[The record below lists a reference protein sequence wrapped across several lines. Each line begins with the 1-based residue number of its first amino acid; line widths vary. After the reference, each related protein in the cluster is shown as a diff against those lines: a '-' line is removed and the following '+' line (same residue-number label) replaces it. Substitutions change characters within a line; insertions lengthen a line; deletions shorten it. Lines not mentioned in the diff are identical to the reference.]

1 LSRALIT
8 GISGFAGPYLAAYL
22 CAQNIECVGV
32 SREPTIASHP
42 VSLPGLRIH
51 DVDVRDR
58 EALRTVLSNEKP
70 DWVFHLAAISHI
82 QLSRTKPDL
91 VFDVNVGGAFN
102 LLEGL
107 RQVGHPVRAVF
118 VSSGNLYGN
127 VDSGEEGF
135 SEESPIQ
142 PASPYATSKR
152 MGEELVRSYVE
163 DFGLE
168 VMIARPFNHT
178 GPGQPPTFACPEFAR
193 AIAAGVARGDKHVEM
208 KTGPLEPRRDISD
221 VRDVV
226 RAYAL
231 LAERGRPGEIY
242 NVCSGSTV
250 SMADVVTRLAEL
262 AHVEVTK
269 ELDPARVREREI
281 MRSGGNCGKIR
292 RELGWEPKIPLQ
304 DTLESLLDYWVREAL
319 PAGNPQ

>member
-1 LSRALIT
+1 MPRALIT
-8 GISGFAGPYLAAYL
+8 GISGFAGPYLAACL
-22 CAQNIECVGV
+22 GAQNIECAGI

-42 VSLPGLRIH
+42 VSLRGLRIH
-51 DVDVRDR
+51 DVDIRDR
-58 EALRTVLSNEKP
+58 EALRKVLSDEKP
-70 DWVFHLAAISHI
+70 DWVFHLAAITHVAS
-82 QLSRTKPDL
+82 SRTKPDL
-91 VFDVNVGGAFN
+91 VFDVNVAGTFN

-107 RQVGHPVRAVF
+107 RQVGHAARVVF

-135 SEESPIQ
+135 SEESPVR
-142 PASPYATSKR
+142 PGSPYATSKL

-163 DFGLE
+163 DFGLA
-168 VMIARPFNHT
+168 VTIARPFNHT
-178 GPGQPPTFACPEFAR
+178 GPGQPPSFVCPEFAR
-193 AIAAGVARGDKHVEM
+193 AIAAGVARGEKHVEM
-208 KTGPLEPRRDISD
+208 KTGLLEPRRDISD

-231 LAERGRPGEIY
+231 LAERGRPGEVY
-242 NVCSGSTV
+242 NVCSGSMV
-250 SMADVVTRLAEL
+250 SMAEVVKMLAEL
-262 AHVEVTK
+262 AHVEVTT
-269 ELDPARVREREI
+269 ELDAAKVREREI

-319 PAGNPQ
+319 PAGQPE